1 MRGTIRPLLAAVVA
15 LGLLAGVAG
24 CGTGQS
30 QGAAKSSQAGRSS
43 SGNHKSS
50 SGQKGTTGKSA
61 SAGGPTGG
69 QKSGATSGK
78 GAESIASGNRQA
90 AGAAPT
96 YHFYL
101 SVLTGGMIGKPGS
114 PLFTPAD
121 FTLPPESH
129 VIVTIRNFDSG
140 TAPVTSPWSRVSGT
154 TGGSMN
160 VAGRTVRSIAPQ
172 QVSHTF
178 TVRKLHLN
186 VPIPASATVSFAL
199 RTPASGT
206 YTWRCEA
213 PCGSGPSGMQ
223 GAMRTNGYMMGTMR
237 ISST

>member
-1 MRGTIRPLLAAVVA
+1 MRGAIRPLLAALVA
-15 LGLLAGVAG
+15 LGLLAGAAG

-30 QGAAKSSQAGRSS
+30 QGAAKGSRSSQSA
-43 SGNHKSS
+43 SGEKGSTGHKG
-50 SGQKGTTGKSA
+50 SGGKSG
-61 SAGGPTGG
+61 SGGTRAAG
-69 QKSGATSGK
+69 QKSGATSGN
-78 GAESIASGNRQA
+78 GAETSASGSRQV

-121 FTLPPESH
+121 FTLPPKSH
-129 VIVTIRNFDSG
+129 VLVTIRNFDSG
-140 TAPVTSPWSRVSGT
+140 TAPVTAQWSRVSGT
-154 TGGSMN
+154 LGGTIRI
-160 VAGRTVRSIAPQ
+160 AGKSVRSIAPT

-178 TVRKLHLN
+178 TVARLHLN

-237 ISST
+237 ISAT